1 MVRDNGTAQEDT
13 SMMTSMP
20 TALRIVG
27 HVGVFLLAVVVF
39 YLGLGVGLALNPLL
53 GMLLWAVAVAIGVLN
68 VKWMLTRDSS

>member
-13 SMMTSMP
+13 SMMTSLL

-39 YLGLGVGLALNPLL
+39 YLGLGLALNPLS
-53 GMLLWAVAVAIGVLN
+53 GMLLWAAAVAIGVLN

>member
-1 MVRDNGTAQEDT
+1 MHSLLNGESDQA
-13 SMMTSMP
+13 

-39 YLGLGVGLALNPLL
+39 YLGLALNPLL
-53 GMLLWAVAVAIGVLN
+53 GMLLWAAAVAIGVLN